1 MLHTTSNSKK
11 ENRLKCP
18 YIFNLV
24 FSTIITIKIKHV
36 EKEKSCPLHNYLQKE
51 QQKTKTL
58 LCKEINRLQK
68 FDFVFLIRRIQK

>member
-1 MLHTTSNSKK
+1 MGTLNSKRDD
-11 ENRLKCP
+11 RLKCP

-24 FSTIITIKIKHV
+24 FSTIITIEIKLV
-36 EKEKSCPLHNYLQKE
+36 KKEKSCLLHNYLQKE

-68 FDFVFLIRRIQK
+68 FDFAFLIRRIQK